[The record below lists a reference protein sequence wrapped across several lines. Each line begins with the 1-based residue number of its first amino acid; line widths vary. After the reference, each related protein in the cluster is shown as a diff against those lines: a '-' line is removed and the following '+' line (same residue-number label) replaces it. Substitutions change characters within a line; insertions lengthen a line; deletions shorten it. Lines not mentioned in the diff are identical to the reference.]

1 MTQLPISEKEYT
13 ARCLKAIPHAKN
25 KRANVQALIDRL
37 WEYGPADS
45 VWKLAPEIGVSHPT
59 AGKWIKALEDAGL
72 YYEAPVR
79 RIIEQASSGQPITD
93 PKASLDHIVDRIKNE
108 PSEEARN
115 RYIARLEEE
124 MERGNLSARDLA
136 TIVGTIAQIRPNIK
150 APEKQV
156 NITYLVGKE
165 SLEQTRA
172 ELSDDLKWLI
182 EHEPDLLLT
191 PEMEPVRRAF
201 LSKLPAAEAEVE
213 DADESDSGTHRDSL
227 QAGDDGIHPSSGADD
242 SNGRRRGG
250 YSGENLLAWNQ
261 GSPDEATQGQ
271 G

>member
-1 MTQLPISEKEYT
+1 MTTLPISEKEYT
-13 ARCLKAIPHAKN
+13 ARCLKAVPHSKAK
-25 KRANVQALIDRL
+25 KPMLLALIERL
-37 WEYGPADS
+37 WEYGPAQS
-45 VWKLAPEIGVSHPT
+45 IWKLAPEIGVSHPT
-59 AGKWIKALEDAGL
+59 AGKWIKFLEEAGL
-72 YYEAPVR
+72 YYDVPVR
-79 RIIEQASSGQPITD
+79 QIIEEASSGKPISD
-93 PKASLDHIVDRIKNE
+93 PKANLDQIVERIKSE

-124 MERGNLSARDLA
+124 MERSNISARDLA

-172 ELSDDLKWLI
+172 ELTDDLKWLV

-213 DADESDSGTHRDSL
+213 DADESDSGTHRESL
-227 QAGDDGIHPSSGADD
+227 QAGDDGVHPSSGSDD

-250 YSGENLLAWNQ
+250 YSGENLLAWNE
-261 GSPDEATQGQ
+261 GSPDEASEGQ